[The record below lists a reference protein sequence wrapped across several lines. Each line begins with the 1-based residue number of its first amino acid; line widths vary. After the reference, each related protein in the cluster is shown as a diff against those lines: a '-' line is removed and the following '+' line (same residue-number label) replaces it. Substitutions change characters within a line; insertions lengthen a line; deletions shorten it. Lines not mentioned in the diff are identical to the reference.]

1 MASLDPVA
9 AIRAAAIPLGG
20 GRRDYDELLD
30 LVGDARF
37 VLLGEA
43 THGTHEFYEERA
55 RITQRLIEEK
65 GFHAVAVE
73 ADWPDAYRVNR
84 YVRGQS
90 DDADADAALSG
101 FERFPSWMW
110 RNTDVSAFVDWLR
123 EHNAK
128 QAGGKAV
135 GFYGLDLYS
144 LFTSLREVLAYLDK
158 VDPQAAKIARERY
171 ACFDHYYEDSQ
182 HYGYSANL
190 DLSASCEEGVIEQLN
205 QMQRRAYEYSQR
217 DGSEDGFFY
226 AQQNARLVKNAEEY
240 YRTMFRGRVSSW
252 NLRDSHMAE
261 TLEALAQHLS
271 RHGEPARIVV
281 WEHNSHIGDA
291 RATEVGQLGEWN
303 VGELARKAYDGQTR
317 LIGFST
323 YEGFVTAASE
333 WDGPAEHKR
342 VRPGMPG
349 SYEELLHETG
359 IERFLLPLSGNNAG
373 DSPAREALMQR
384 RLERAIGVI
393 YLPRTERQS
402 HYFSAQMAVQ
412 FDAVIHIDRTT
423 AVTPLDPGGGWHSE
437 EPPETYPGGF

>member
-1 MASLDPVA
+1 MATPDPIA
-9 AIRAAAIPLGG
+9 AIRANARPLAGG
-20 GRRDYDELLD
+20 AHDYDDLLD

-90 DDADADAALSG
+90 DDGDANAALSG
-101 FERFPSWMW
+101 FVRFPNWMW
-110 RNTDVSAFVDWLR
+110 RNTDVSGFVDWLR
-123 EHNAK
+123 AHN
-128 QAGGKAV
+128 QAGTQDGRRAV

-144 LFTSLREVLAYLDK
+144 LFTSMQEVLGYLDR
-158 VDPQAAKIARERY
+158 VDPQAARIARERY

-182 HYGYSANL
+182 HYGYSASLN
-190 DLSASCEEGVIEQLN
+190 LSASCEEGVIEQLH
-205 QMQRRAYEYSQR
+205 QLHQRAYDYMQK
-217 DGSEDGFFY
+217 DGGEDAFFY

-240 YRTMFRGRVSSW
+240 YRTMFRGRISSW

-271 RHGEPARIVV
+271 RDGEPAKIVV

-291 RATEVGQLGEWN
+291 RATEVGELGEWN

-342 VRPGMPG
+342 VRRGMPG
-349 SYEELLHETG
+349 SYEALLHDTG
-359 IERFLLPLSGNNAG
+359 MERFLLPLRDAG
-373 DSPAREALMQR
+373 AARDALMER
-384 RLERAIGVI
+384 KLERAIGVI

-402 HYFSAQMAVQ
+402 HYFSAQMARQ

-423 AVTPLDPGGGWHSE
+423 AVTPLDPGGGWHAD
-437 EPPETYPGGF
+437 EPPETYPEGL

>member
-1 MASLDPVA
+1 MAKLDPVS

-20 GRRDYDELLD
+20 GARDYDELLD

-84 YVRGQS
+84 YVRGQG
-90 DDADADAALSG
+90 DDADANAALAG
-101 FERFPSWMW
+101 FERFPNWMW
-110 RNTDVSAFVDWLR
+110 RNTDVSAFVEWLR
-123 EHNAK
+123 EHNQQ
-128 QAGGKAV
+128 QAGNKQV

-158 VDPQAAKIARERY
+158 VDREAARVARERY

-205 QMQRRAYEYSQR
+205 QLQRRAYEYSQK
-217 DGSEDGFFY
+217 DGSADAFFH

-240 YRTMFRGRVSSW
+240 YRTMFRGRISSW

-271 RHGEPARIVV
+271 KDGKPAKIVV

-291 RATEVGQLGEWN
+291 RATEVGELGEWN
-303 VGELARKAYDGQTR
+303 VGELARKAYDG
-317 LIGFST
+317 
-323 YEGFVTAASE
+323 FVTAASE
-333 WDGPAEHKR
+333 WDAPAEHKR

-359 IERFLLPLSGNNAG
+359 LPRFLLPLRE
-373 DSPAREALMQR
+373 DSPARDAMMEK

-393 YLPRTERQS
+393 YLPRTERHS
-402 HYFSAQMAVQ
+402 HYFSAQMARQ
-412 FDAVIHIDRTT
+412 FDAVIHIDRTS
-423 AVTPLDPGGGWHSE
+423 AVHPLDPGGGWHSE

>member
-9 AIRAAAIPLGG
+9 AIRAAALPLGG

-43 THGTHEFYEERA
+43 THGTPEFYEERA

-84 YVRGQS
+84 YVRGQK
-90 DDADADAALSG
+90 DEQHPDADTNAALSG
-101 FERFPSWMW
+101 FERFPNWMW

-128 QAGGKAV
+128 QPGGKQV

-158 VDPQAAKIARERY
+158 VDPQAANIARERY

-205 QMQRRAYEYSQR
+205 QMQRRAYEYAQK

-271 RHGEPARIVV
+271 RHGEPAKIVV

-303 VGELARKAYDGQTR
+303 LGELARKAYDGQTR

-349 SYEELLHETG
+349 SYEELLHATG
-359 IERFLLPLSGNNAG
+359 IERFLLPLRG
-373 DSPAREALMQR
+373 DNPAREALMQK

>member
-1 MASLDPVA
+1 MASQDPIA
-9 AIRAAAIPLGG
+9 AIRASARPLAGG
-20 GRRDYDELLD
+20 AHDYDDLLD

-84 YVRGQS
+84 YVRGQGE
-90 DDADADAALSG
+90 DQDADAALSG
-101 FERFPSWMW
+101 FVRFPNWMW
-110 RNTDVSAFVDWLR
+110 RNTDVARFVDWLR
-123 EHNAK
+123 AHN
-128 QAGGKAV
+128 QRRGQGGGRQV

-144 LFTSLREVLAYLDK
+144 LFTSMQEVLGYLDK
-158 VDPQAAKIARERY
+158 VDPQAARVARERY
-171 ACFDHYYEDSQ
+171 ACFDHYHEDSQ
-182 HYGYSANL
+182 HYGYSASLN
-190 DLSASCEEGVIEQLN
+190 LSASCEEGVIEQLH
-205 QMQRRAYEYSQR
+205 QMHQRHHEYVNK
-217 DGSEDGFFY
+217 DGGEDAFFY

-261 TLEALAQHLS
+261 TLDALARHLS
-271 RHGEPARIVV
+271 KDGEPAKIVV

-291 RATEVGQLGEWN
+291 RATEVGELGEWN

-349 SYEELLHETG
+349 SYEELLHNTG
-359 IERFLLPLSGNNAG
+359 IERFLLPIRGNDA
-373 DSPAREALMQR
+373 AQAALMDR
-384 RLERAIGVI
+384 KLERAIGVI

-423 AVTPLDPGGGWHSE
+423 AVTPLDPGGGWHAE
-437 EPPETYPGGF
+437 EPPETYPGGL

>member
-1 MASLDPVA
+1 MDPIA
-9 AIRAAAIPLGG
+9 AIRAAALPLDGG
-20 GRRDYDELLD
+20 PRDYDALLD

-43 THGTHEFYEERA
+43 THGTHEFYAERA

-84 YVRGQS
+84 YVRGQGE
-90 DDADADAALSG
+90 DADANAALSG
-101 FERFPSWMW
+101 FERFPNWMW
-110 RNTDVSAFVDWLR
+110 RNTDVASFVEWLR
-123 EHNAK
+123 GHNQK
-128 QAGGKAV
+128 QAVRNKVGNARQA

-158 VDPQAAKIARERY
+158 VDPQAATLARERY

-182 HYGYSANL
+182 HYGYSASL
-190 DLSASCEEGVIEQLN
+190 DLSASCEEGVLEQLN
-205 QMQRRAYEYSQR
+205 QMQRRAVEYSQK
-217 DGSEDGFFY
+217 DGSPDAFFH

-261 TLEALAQHLS
+261 TLDALARHLS
-271 RHGEPARIVV
+271 KDGEPAKIVV

-303 VGELARKAYDGQTR
+303 VGELARKAYDGDTR

-349 SYEELLHETG
+349 SYEELLHSTG
-359 IERFLLPLSGNNAG
+359 IERFLLPLRG
-373 DSPAREALMQR
+373 DNPAREALMQR

-437 EPPETYPGGF
+437 EPPETYPGGL

>member
-55 RITQRLIEEK
+55 RITRRLIEEK

-84 YVRGQS
+84 YVRGQA
-90 DDADADAALSG
+90 DDADANAALSG
-101 FERFPSWMW
+101 FERFPNWMW

-128 QAGGKAV
+128 QAGGKQV

-182 HYGYSANL
+182 HYGYSASL
-190 DLSASCEEGVIEQLN
+190 DLSASCEEGVLEQLN
-205 QMQRRAYEYSQR
+205 QMQRRAYEYSQK

-271 RHGEPARIVV
+271 RHGEPAKIVV

-323 YEGFVTAASE
+323 YEGYVTAASE

-349 SYEELLHETG
+349 SYEELLHDTG
-359 IERFLLPLSGNNAG
+359 IERFLLPLRG
-373 DSPAREALMQR
+373 DNPAREALMQR

-402 HYFSAQMAVQ
+402 HYFSAQMAIQ

>member
-1 MASLDPVA
+1 
-9 AIRAAAIPLGG
+9 
-20 GRRDYDELLD
+20 
-30 LVGDARF
+30 

-84 YVRGQS
+84 YVRGQG
-90 DDADADAALSG
+90 DDAMPTPPCPASSVSRTGCGATPTS
-101 FERFPSWMW
+101 PS
-110 RNTDVSAFVDWLR
+110 FVDWLR
-123 EHNAK
+123 GTTK
-128 QAGGKAV
+128 SRQAGGKTGRLLRPRPVQPVHLAARSA
-135 GFYGLDLYS
+135 GLP
-144 LFTSLREVLAYLDK
+144 RPGRPGGGQV
-158 VDPQAAKIARERY
+158 ARERY

-205 QMQRRAYEYSQR
+205 QMQRRAYEYSQK
-217 DGSEDGFFY
+217 DGSPDAFFH

-261 TLEALAQHLS
+261 TLDALAQHLS
-271 RHGEPARIVV
+271 KDGEPARIVV

-291 RATEVGQLGEWN
+291 RATEVGRAGRVERGRTGAQGLRWPDPPDRLLDLRRLCDGGLGM
-303 VGELARKAYDGQTR
+303 G
-317 LIGFST
+317 
-323 YEGFVTAASE
+323 
-333 WDGPAEHKR
+333 
-342 VRPGMPG
+342 RPGRAQAGAPRHARQLRGIAARHRHRALPAALREGCGRQPG
-349 SYEELLHETG
+349 PRS
-359 IERFLLPLSGNNAG
+359 
-373 DSPAREALMQR
+373 LMQR